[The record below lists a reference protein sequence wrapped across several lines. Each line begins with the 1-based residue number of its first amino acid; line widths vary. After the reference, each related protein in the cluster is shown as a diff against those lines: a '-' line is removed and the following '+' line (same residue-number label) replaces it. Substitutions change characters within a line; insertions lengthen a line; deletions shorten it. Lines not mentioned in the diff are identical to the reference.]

1 MKQITHLVFAGNAL
15 KSICICGVL
24 RYIYCY
30 KMDKNIRDVAG
41 TSMGAFFSLAYA
53 LKIPIE
59 RLEKIIYATMKSN
72 ITKIYPTNFINLINN
87 YGFNNPIDYLIGLR
101 EYIKEVYNQDDITFL
116 ELTKKTGINLYV
128 SVSEINTGINV
139 IFNVN
144 DYPNVSVL
152 EAISASMSIPVLSK
166 PVKIDGKYYVDGYL
180 TNNFPIEVFSHI
192 NSEFILGI
200 GVNTLLECSMNNDEK
215 ELSFIKYYSNIF
227 LMIYNNTDALC
238 YYNKIK
244 NHKNILFITNSPV
257 KSILNANI
265 TDEFIDFELDEEL
278 INNLFLQGFKE
289 MNDYSNNSLDLAF
302 EERSSNFQDI

>member
-15 KSICICGVL
+15 KSLCICGIL

-30 KMDKNIRDVAG
+30 QMDKNIRDIAG
-41 TSMGAFFSLAYA
+41 TSMGAFFSLAFA

-59 RLEKIIYATMKSN
+59 RLEQIIYKTMKSE
-72 ITKIYPTNFINLINN
+72 ITKIYPTNFINLINE
-87 YGFNNPIDYLIGLR
+87 YGFNNSINYLDEIR

-116 ELTKKTGINLYV
+116 DLTKKTGINLYI
-128 SVSEINTGINV
+128 SVSEINTGSNV

-152 EAISASMSIPVLSK
+152 DAISASMCLPVISK
-166 PVKIDGKYYVDGYL
+166 PVIINNKYYVDGYL

-200 GVNTLLECSMNNDEK
+200 GVNTRIECCMEMK
-215 ELSFIKYYSNIF
+215 ELSFINYYSNLF
-227 LMIYNNTDALC
+227 LMIYNNTDTLC

-244 NHKNILFITNSPV
+244 DHKNILFITNSPV
-257 KSILNANI
+257 KSILNSKI
-265 TDEFIDFELDEEL
+265 TDDCIDLAIDEEL
-278 INNLFLQGFKE
+278 LNNLFLQGFKE
-289 MNDYSNNSLDLAF
+289 MNDYSNKSLDLAF
-302 EERSSNFQDI
+302 EERSSNFQEI